1 MMDARVQP
9 FLDKVREMAE
19 KTGDAASCAADAARK
34 KAAELAGVT
43 KANLQIFDLNTECDV
58 LFKEMGR
65 MVYAVHCGEDVS
77 NEEMDQKL
85 AAVDA
90 KRQKIAALRETLAG
104 TGDTVACPH
113 CGRACGRGDAFCAG
127 CGGAL

>member
-1 MMDARVQP
+1 MDAKVQS
-9 FLDKVREMAE
+9 FLDKVKDLAE
-19 KTGDAASCAADAARK
+19 KTGDVASCAADAARK
-34 KAAELAGVT
+34 KATELAGTT
-43 KANLQIFDLNTECDV
+43 KVNLQIFDLNTECDV

-65 MVYAVHCGEDVS
+65 MVYAVHRGEDVS

-90 KRQKIAALRETLAG
+90 KQEKIATLHQSLAG
-104 TGDTVACPH
+104 MKSIVVCPH
-113 CGRACGRGDAFCAG
+113 CGKACGQEDAFCPG

>member
-1 MMDARVQP
+1 MDAKVQS
-9 FLDKVREMAE
+9 FLDKVKDLAE
-19 KTGDAASCAADAARK
+19 KTGDVASCAADAARK
-34 KAAELAGVT
+34 KATELAGTT
-43 KANLQIFDLNTECDV
+43 KINLQIFDLNTECDM

-65 MVYAVHCGEDVS
+65 MVYAVHRGEDVS

-90 KRQKIAALRETLAG
+90 KQEKIAALRQSLAG
-104 TGDTVACPH
+104 MKSIVVCPH
-113 CGRACGRGDAFCAG
+113 CGKACGREDAFCPG

>member
-1 MMDARVQP
+1 MDAKVQS
-9 FLDKVREMAE
+9 FLDKVKDLAE
-19 KTGDAASCAADAARK
+19 KTGDVASCAADAARK
-34 KAAELAGVT
+34 KATELAGTT
-43 KANLQIFDLNTECDV
+43 KVNLQIFDLNTECDV

-65 MVYAVHCGEDVS
+65 MVYAVHRGKDVS

-90 KRQKIAALRETLAG
+90 KEEKIAALRQSLAG
-104 TGDTVACPH
+104 MKSIVVCPH
-113 CGRACGRGDAFCAG
+113 CGKACGREDAFCPG

>member
-1 MMDARVQP
+1 MDAKVQS
-9 FLDKVREMAE
+9 FLDKVKDLAE
-19 KTGDAASCAADAARK
+19 KTGDVASCAADAARK
-34 KAAELAGVT
+34 KATELAGTT
-43 KANLQIFDLNTECDV
+43 KVNLQIFDLNTECDV

-65 MVYAVHCGEDVS
+65 MVYAVHRGEDVS

-90 KRQKIAALRETLAG
+90 KQEKIAALRQSLAG
-104 TGDTVACPH
+104 MKSIVVCPH
-113 CGRACGRGDAFCAG
+113 CGKACGREDAFCPG

>member
-1 MMDARVQP
+1 MDAKVQS
-9 FLDKVREMAE
+9 FLDKVKDLAE
-19 KTGDAASCAADAARK
+19 KTGDVASCAADAARK
-34 KAAELAGVT
+34 KATELAGTT
-43 KANLQIFDLNTECDV
+43 KINLQIFDLNTECDV

-65 MVYAVHCGEDVS
+65 MVYAVHRGEDVS

-90 KRQKIAALRETLAG
+90 KQEKIAALRQSLAG
-104 TGDTVACPH
+104 MKSIVVCPH
-113 CGRACGRGDAFCAG
+113 CGKACGREDAFCPG

>member
-1 MMDARVQP
+1 MDAKVQS
-9 FLDKVREMAE
+9 FLDKVKDLAE
-19 KTGDAASCAADAARK
+19 KTGDVASCAADAARK
-34 KAAELAGVT
+34 KATELAGTT
-43 KANLQIFDLNTECDV
+43 KVNLQIFDLNTECDV

-65 MVYAVHCGEDVS
+65 MVYAVHRGKDVS

-90 KRQKIAALRETLAG
+90 KQEKIAALRQSLAG
-104 TGDTVACPH
+104 MKSIVVCPH
-113 CGRACGRGDAFCAG
+113 CGKACGREDAFCPG